1 MPQIRLKPVE
11 EESFCQIEA
20 AGPNIL
26 VQALA
31 EAIGPDPTELDPFE
45 YDLRVEEVHSIL
57 EEMSKGLNIFD
68 NIDENLPGGQGVE
81 YFDDFE
87 RHTII

>member
-1 MPQIRLKPVE
+1 MQPVE
-11 EESFCQIEA
+11 EETLGEVKDG
-20 AGPNIL
+20 GPNIL

-31 EAIGPDPTELDPFE
+31 EIIGSDPVGLDSPE

-57 EEMSKGLNIFD
+57 EEMSKELNILGKA
-68 NIDENLPGGQGVE
+68 DENLPGGQGVE

-87 RHTII
+87 KDIQLFNHS